1 MIDFAVVR
9 NLTLAMLLYGAV
21 FYLSG
26 GTRAEAQMHETAP
39 VTMNVASNSATS
51 PER

>member
-1 MIDFAVVR
+1 MIDFAVAR
-9 NLTLAMLLYGAV
+9 NLILAMLLYGAV

-39 VTMNVASNSATS
+39 ATMNVASNSTTS
-51 PER
+51 LHR